1 MPTLSAGRSL
11 DTTRHV
17 RDRHARRLAKTVRAR
32 YGTTVDVRD
41 AVLGAV
47 LNVVS
52 NVLFSEDVVGMRVQ
66 GGQLFMDLMV
76 EVLQDWTRPNVSDA
90 FPFLAPVDLLG
101 SRRRVTRGL
110 TKLYKFFDDEFIER
124 RLASGDSHGDLLDIC
139 ITTAARYCYCTSR
152 ITARFKPPVKIEF
165 FFYKKN
171 EAPVADYCHTCR
183 LVIQTGVN

>member
-32 YGTTVDVRD
+32 YGTPVDVRD

-124 RLASGDSHGDLLDIC
+124 RLASGDSHGDLLDVVLAQHESELTRSEISKFFMVYVSLLQRD
-139 ITTAARYCYCTSR
+139 IATAHLAS
-152 ITARFKPPVKIEF
+152 PPVS
-165 FFYKKN
+165 N
-171 EAPVADYCHTCR
+171 R
-183 LVIQTGVN
+183 R